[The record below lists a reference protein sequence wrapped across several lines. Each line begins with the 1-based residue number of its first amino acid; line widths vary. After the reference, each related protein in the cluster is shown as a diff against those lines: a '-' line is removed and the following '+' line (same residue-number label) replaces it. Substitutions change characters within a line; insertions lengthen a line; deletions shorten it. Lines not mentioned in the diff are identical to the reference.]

1 MKPALEKRVVA
12 LIETLDDCWSRNAET
27 ANLVGLVR
35 NARKLRA
42 IREAL
47 LKEGSA
53 A

>member
-1 MKPALEKRVVA
+1 MTPALEKRVVA
-12 LIETLDDCWSRNAET
+12 LIETLDDCWSRNGET

-47 LKEGSA
+47 RKEGS
-53 A
+53 